1 MACTATFW
9 NQVAAGNRALW
20 PVMIIVIPAAVFLIS
35 TFTRA
40 PLFIGCIR
48 PGRADPNLEGRQVEA
63 GSQAH
68 KIVTG

>member
-20 PVMIIVIPAAVFLIS
+20 PVMIIVIAAAVFLIP

-40 PLFIGCIR
+40 PLFIGCTGPVALIR
-48 PGRADPNLEGRQVEA
+48 IWKA
-63 GSQAH
+63 
-68 KIVTG
+68 